1 MFSKSNGEFIVI
13 SNQIIAE
20 SVFFASGNQIFYAK
34 CEEVTRT
41 RIHEIDISTDRCT
54 RDIPV
59 TIQKVEEDQVAGY
72 MNRFKIV
79 SKNTEEVACSG
90 IEEQFCTFLKSNEMK
105 TIIRK
110 DKKTWLK
117 DSPSLLTKV
126 ANQSPAIGQLIEL
139 KSKCEQFLRDKLGIK
154 TNIFWEGLLIVFLLL
169 VSLIAGFYICFCS
182 KNKQNDLVLFKR
194 IVFGLANKT
203 SCYNW
208 MNSIQ
213 LQIQRHQENS
223 ARDSR
228 FGPSIDQYPGDLF
241 ETVRRN
247 QAKRTSAV
255 RKHQFVID
263 RSLQDE
269 QIEDSFEIINE
280 HPANK

>member
-1 MFSKSNGEFIVI
+1 MRTNKLWKPAICHSFCLSSSFL
-13 SNQIIAE
+13 
-20 SVFFASGNQIFYAK
+20 
-34 CEEVTRT
+34 EVTRT

-59 TIQKVEEDQVAGY
+59 TIQKGEEDQVAGY

-79 SKNTEEVACSG
+79 SKNTEEVVCSG
-90 IEEQFCTFLKSNEMK
+90 IEEQFCTFLKTNEMK

-139 KSKCEQFLRDKLGIK
+139 KAKCELFLRDKLGINS
-154 TNIFWEGLLIVFLLL
+154 NILWEGLLIVFLLL

-182 KNKQNDLVLFKR
+182 KNKKNDLVLFMR

-203 SCYNW
+203 
-208 MNSIQ
+208 
-213 LQIQRHQENS
+213 
-223 ARDSR
+223 
-228 FGPSIDQYPGDLF
+228 
-241 ETVRRN
+241 
-247 QAKRTSAV
+247 
-255 RKHQFVID
+255 
-263 RSLQDE
+263 
-269 QIEDSFEIINE
+269 
-280 HPANK
+280 